1 MPLPRKSPSWIGLKS
16 SLCDYSEACII
27 VEGAKTIAGEGNN
40 AAARQADEGN
50 KEVVFKTW
58 APFTKCIGEINNT
71 QIDNAKNID
80 VVTPMYNSIEY
91 GVNYSK
97 ISGSLWKY
105 YRDEPA
111 LDNNNIIVNFPGNSK
126 SFKSKVKITEKTV
139 AAKKKTNVEIIVP

>member
-1 MPLPRKSPSWIGLKS
+1 
-16 SLCDYSEACII
+16 
-27 VEGAKTIAGEGNN
+27 
-40 AAARQADEGN
+40 
-50 KEVVFKTW
+50 
-58 APFTKCIGEINNT
+58 
-71 QIDNAKNID
+71 
-80 VVTPMYNSIEY
+80 MYNSIEY